1 MAGTALYAET
11 LTQARPPEA
20 LEAALQAVERPL
32 GALGTALRD
41 GDSGG
46 VERHAADLHR
56 ALALAIHRF
65 TRASQ
70 QPEGVPPALRQRLAR
85 AAGQVEAQRECLAR
99 AAASLDR
106 ELAILMPTPPVAG
119 LYGVGGHSARA
130 TTSAS
135 AQA

>member
-1 MAGTALYAET
+1 MAGVPLDTET
-11 LTQARPPEA
+11 LAQARPSEA
-20 LEAALQAVERPL
+20 LEAALEAVERPL

-41 GDSGG
+41 RDSGG

-70 QPEGVPPALRQRLAR
+70 RPEGVSPALRQRLAR
-85 AAGQVEAQRECLAR
+85 TAGQVEAQRECLAR
-99 AAASLDR
+99 AASSLDR
-106 ELAILMPTPPVAG
+106 ELAILIPTLPVAG
-119 LYGVGGHSARA
+119 LYGVGGQSARA